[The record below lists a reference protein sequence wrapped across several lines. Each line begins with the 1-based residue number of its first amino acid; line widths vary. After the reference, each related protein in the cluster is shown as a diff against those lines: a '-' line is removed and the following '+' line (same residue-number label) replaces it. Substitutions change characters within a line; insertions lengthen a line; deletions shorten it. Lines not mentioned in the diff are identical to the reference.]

1 MIRESKENL
10 ADFEFEEIPIETMK
24 NKVERIKKF
33 KRKYKNGKISKY
45 EIDEA
50 HRFLNEGAE
59 RYIDID
65 LMTEE
70 NIKMIENGI
79 ENITVASFLCSRF
92 DGLILSDD
100 DIFIYLSIKTDYEGN
115 IEEITEKYLFS
126 AELIN
131 EAIEYSK
138 SEKKYYEEKGC

>member
-50 HRFLNEGAE
+50 QRFLNEGAE

-65 LMTEE
+65 LMKEE
-70 NIKMIENGI
+70 NTKMIENGI